1 MGVRIYSFNLNISSK
16 MSCGVLECV
25 VMLQNYMRLVIKDF
39 CNKRGA
45 LFVPHPVVLGIFQP
59 TLPKFFS
66 NYCSEI
72 REVMATSDQVI

>member
-39 CNKRGA
+39 CNKRGHYLCHTLYYWVYFNL
-45 LFVPHPVVLGIFQP
+45 LFPNFFQIIVQ
-59 TLPKFFS
+59 KS
-66 NYCSEI
+66 GK
-72 REVMATSDQVI
+72 